1 MATIMIA
8 ETLFSWASSIP
19 PWLATIVL
27 SALPIT
33 ECRLTIP
40 VAILSWHLSPIA
52 AYVLAMIGN
61 AIPIAPIFFGFQWF
75 RSWAAKYAPWS
86 TKWLDRIIDHAHSK
100 LGKQYEQYGIVA
112 LVVLSAIPIPGG
124 GIWTGALAAVALKI
138 SWKRSWLALVGGML
152 IMGAI
157 LLAVTMIGKTV

>member
-1 MATIMIA
+1 MIT
-8 ETLFSWASSIP
+8 ESLFRWAQLIP

-40 VAILSWHLSPIA
+40 VAILSWHLSPIV

-75 RSWAAKYAPWS
+75 RSWAAKSASWM
-86 TKWLDRIIDHAHSK
+86 TTWLDRAIDHAHRR
-100 LGKQYEQYGIVA
+100 LGKQYERYGIVA
-112 LVVLSAIPIPGG
+112 LVVLSAIPLPGG

-138 SWKRSWLALVGGML
+138 SWKRSWPALVGGML

-157 LLAVTMIGKTV
+157 VLGVTMVSF

>member
-1 MATIMIA
+1 MIVDA
-8 ETLFSWASSIP
+8 LFSWASSIP
-19 PWLATIVL
+19 PWFATIVL

-40 VAILSWHLSPIA
+40 VAILSWHLSPLA
-52 AYVLAMIGN
+52 AYALAMIGN

-75 RSWAAKYAPWS
+75 RSWAAKTAPWM
-86 TKWLDRIIDHAHSK
+86 TTWLDRAIDHAHQK
-100 LGKQYEQYGIVA
+100 LGRHYEQYGIVA

-138 SWKRSWLALVGGML
+138 SWKRSWPALVAGML

-157 LLAVTMIGKTV
+157 VLAATVAGSVVV